1 MILWFQCENMMS
13 AEGLER
19 QTRSYLSNEVPQI
32 QQHGG
37 NFEIRDVDEEAGTA
51 TVAIG
56 GACSGC
62 GIAPMT
68 MKAIERRLPEN
79 VERLEDV
86 EVVRSGG
93 PRAAVMPS
101 KTDKM
106 DDMDEYED
114 YSPPF

>member
-1 MILWFQCENMMS
+1 MS
-13 AEGLER
+13 AEGLEQ
-19 QTRSYLSNEVPQI
+19 QTREFLTSNVPQI

-37 NFEIRDVDEEAGTA
+37 NFEIREVDEAAGEA
-51 TVAIG
+51 TVVIG

-68 MKAIERRLPEN
+68 MKAIERRLPSS
-79 VERLEDV
+79 VDGLEDV
-86 EVVRSGG
+86 EVVRSSG

-101 KTDKM
+101 KTDDM
-106 DDMDEYED
+106 EEMDEYED

>member
-1 MILWFQCENMMS
+1 MS
-13 AEGLER
+13 TEGLER
-19 QTRSYLSNEVPQI
+19 QARNYLNNNVPQI

-37 NFEIRDVDEEAGTA
+37 NFEVRDINEEEGTA

-68 MKAIERRLPEN
+68 MKAIERRLPES
-79 VERLEDV
+79 VTGLEDV

-93 PRAAVMPS
+93 QRTAVMPS
-101 KTDKM
+101 KTDEM
-106 DDMDEYED
+106 EDMDEYED
-114 YSPPF
+114 YNPPF

>member
-1 MILWFQCENMMS
+1 MS

-19 QTRSYLSNEVPQI
+19 RTRSFLSDAVPQI
-32 QQHGG
+32 QDHGG
-37 NFEIRDVDEEAGTA
+37 NFEVRDVDEAAGKV

-68 MKAIERRLPEN
+68 MSAIEQRLPE
-79 VERLEDV
+79 EIDDISDV
-86 EVVRSGG
+86 EVVRTSGS
-93 PRAAVMPS
+93 RAAVMPS
-101 KTDKM
+101 KTDEM
-106 DDMDEYED
+106 EEMDEYED

>member
-1 MILWFQCENMMS
+1 MS

-19 QTRSYLSNEVPQI
+19 QTRSFLSNEVPQI
-32 QQHGG
+32 QDHGG
-37 NFEIRDVDEEAGTA
+37 NFEVRDVDEEAGKV

-68 MKAIERRLPEN
+68 MNAIEKRLPEE
-79 VERLEDV
+79 VDSLSEV
-86 EVVRSGG
+86 EVVRTGG

-101 KTDKM
+101 KTDEM
-106 DDMDEYED
+106 EEMDEYEN

>member
-1 MILWFQCENMMS
+1 MS
-13 AEGLER
+13 ATTLER
-19 QTRSYLSNEVPQI
+19 QARNYLSNNVPQI

-37 NFEIRDVDEEAGTA
+37 DFEIRDVDEAAGTA

-68 MKAIERRLPEN
+68 MKAIERQLPES
-79 VERLEDV
+79 VDGLEDV

-101 KTDKM
+101 KTDEM
-106 DDMDEYED
+106 EEMDEYED

>member
-1 MILWFQCENMMS
+1 MINSAKRFGEMS
-13 AEGLER
+13 TQQIER
-19 QTRSYLSNEVPQI
+19 QARNFLSDNVPQI

-37 NFEIRDVDEEAGTA
+37 HFEVRDVDEGDGTM

-68 MKAIERRLPEN
+68 MKAIRNRLPEH
-79 VERLEDV
+79 VEGLSEV
-86 EVVRSGG
+86 EVVRANG

-101 KTDKM
+101 VVDEM
-106 DDMDEYED
+106 EEMDEYAD
-114 YSPPF
+114 YDPPF

>member
-1 MILWFQCENMMS
+1 MS
-13 AEGLER
+13 AQGIEQ
-19 QTRSYLSNEVPQI
+19 QTRNYLTSNVPQI

-37 NFEIRDVDEEAGTA
+37 NFEVRDIDEEAWTA

-68 MKAIERRLPEN
+68 MKAIEQRLPKN
-79 VERLEDV
+79 VDAIEDV
-86 EVVRSGG
+86 SVVRAGG
-93 PRAAVMPS
+93 PDAAVMPS
-101 KTDKM
+101 KTTVM
-106 DDMDEYED
+106 EEMNEYDD

>member
-1 MILWFQCENMMS
+1 MS
-13 AEGLER
+13 TEGLER
-19 QTRSYLSNEVPQI
+19 RTRNFLSDEIPQI

-37 NFEIRDVDEEAGTA
+37 NFEVREVDEQAGRA

-68 MKAIERRLPEN
+68 MEAIERRLPEH
-79 VERLEDV
+79 VDELSEV

-101 KTDKM
+101 KIDEM
-106 DDMDEYED
+106 EEMEEYEKYD
-114 YSPPF
+114 PPF

>member
-1 MILWFQCENMMS
+1 MS

-19 QTRSYLSNEVPQI
+19 RTRSYLNDNVPQI
-32 QQHGG
+32 QDHGG
-37 NFEIRDVDEEAGTA
+37 HFEIKDVDEETGEV

-68 MKAIERRLPEN
+68 MRAIRDRLPDEVDEVSN
-79 VERLEDV
+79 VT
-86 EVVRSGG
+86 VRQAGG

-101 KTDKM
+101 KTEEM
-106 DDMDEYED
+106 EEMDEYRD

>member
-1 MILWFQCENMMS
+1 MS

-19 QTRSYLSNEVPQI
+19 RTRNYLSNNVPQI
-32 QQHGG
+32 QDHGG
-37 NFEIRDVDEEAGTA
+37 YFEIEEVDEESGEV

-68 MKAIERRLPEN
+68 MRAIRHRLPDEIDE
-79 VERLEDV
+79 VSKV
-86 EVVRSGG
+86 VVRQAGG
-93 PRAAVMPS
+93 PRAAVMPN
-101 KTDKM
+101 KTEE
-106 DDMDEYED
+106 MDEYRD

>member
-1 MILWFQCENMMS
+1 MS

-19 QTRSYLSNEVPQI
+19 QTRNYLSNNVPQI

-37 NFEIRDVDEEAGTA
+37 TFEVRDVDESDGTA

-68 MKAIERRLPEN
+68 IKAIEQRLPES
-79 VERLEDV
+79 VDGLEDV

-93 PRAAVMPS
+93 PSAAVMPS
-101 KTDKM
+101 KTDEM
-106 DDMDEYED
+106 EDMEEYED

>member
-1 MILWFQCENMMS
+1 MS
-13 AEGLER
+13 AQGLER
-19 QTRSYLSNEVPQI
+19 RTRNYLSNNVPQI

-37 NFEIRDVDEEAGTA
+37 SFEIRDVDEAAGRV

-68 MKAIERRLPEN
+68 MKAIERRLPESID
-79 VERLEDV
+79 EISEV
-86 EVVRSGG
+86 EVVRAGG

-101 KTDKM
+101 KIDEM
-106 DDMDEYED
+106 EEMEEYED
-114 YSPPF
+114 YDPPF

>member
-1 MILWFQCENMMS
+1 MDAMS

-19 QTRSYLSNEVPQI
+19 QTRTALSNELPQI

-37 NFEIRDVDEEAGTA
+37 NFEIRDVNEADGTA

-68 MKAIERRLPEN
+68 MKAIERRLPES
-79 VERLEDV
+79 VEGLEDV

-101 KTDKM
+101 KTDEM
-106 DDMDEYED
+106 ESMGEYED

>member
-1 MILWFQCENMMS
+1 MS
-13 AEGLER
+13 AENLER
-19 QTRSYLSNEVPQI
+19 QTRTFLSNNVPQI

-37 NFEIRDVDEEAGTA
+37 TFEIRDVDDEAGTA

-68 MKAIERRLPEN
+68 MKAIERRLPES
-79 VERLEDV
+79 VDGLDDV

-93 PRAAVMPS
+93 PSAAVMPS
-101 KTDKM
+101 KTDEM
-106 DDMDEYED
+106 EDMTEYED

>member
-1 MILWFQCENMMS
+1 MTLTRVCKCVMS
-13 AEGLER
+13 TKGVEQ
-19 QTRSYLSNEVPQI
+19 QTRNYLTSNVPQI

-37 NFEIRDVDEEAGTA
+37 SFEIREIDDDHA
-51 TVAIG
+51 TIAIG

-68 MKAIERRLPEN
+68 MKAIERRLPEH
-79 VERLEDV
+79 VDGIVDV

-93 PRAAVMPS
+93 PDAAVMPS
-101 KTDKM
+101 KTDNM
-106 DDMDEYED
+106 QEMDEYED

>member
-1 MILWFQCENMMS
+1 MS
-13 AEGLER
+13 AQGLER
-19 QTRSYLSNEVPQI
+19 RTRNYLSNNVPQI

-37 NFEIRDVDEEAGTA
+37 HFEIRDVDEEAGRV

-68 MKAIERRLPEN
+68 MQAIEQRLPEN
-79 VERLEDV
+79 VEEVTEV
-86 EVVRSGG
+86 EVVRANG

-101 KTDKM
+101 KIDEM
-106 DDMDEYED
+106 EEMEEYENYD
-114 YSPPF
+114 PVF

>member
-1 MILWFQCENMMS
+1 MS
-13 AEGLER
+13 AQGLER
-19 QTRSYLSNEVPQI
+19 RTRNYLSNNVPQI

-37 NFEIRDVDEEAGTA
+37 NFEIRDVDEEAGRV

-68 MKAIERRLPEN
+68 MKAIERRLPES
-79 VERLEDV
+79 VDELTEV
-86 EVVRSGG
+86 EVVRAGG

-101 KTDKM
+101 KTDEM
-106 DDMDEYED
+106 EEMEEYGD
-114 YSPPF
+114 YDPPF